1 MSFSRRRPNQHA
13 TRGCP
18 TGRLLT
24 CPNHAPT
31 RASDGQWKAQRGLC
45 HVVLQGWRGQDPGDA
60 ARQQRP
66 LRHERST
73 VGLIR
78 STPTQGGGWAVAPG
92 RHPITSS
99 SKPHARG
106 RRCLCLSSQDA
117 LTAFRPSALSSA
129 GEGRVDIP
137 LPLRGPP
144 EGAQTLSWRRAKAF
158 GCSSQPSGC
167 LQPSHVGL
175 AKPGAKAPRHGV
187 VGLSELLSR
196 FWGSKYVAGQQLPPA
211 LWVEVWA
218 PGGPGAAL

>member
-1 MSFSRRRPNQHA
+1 MTAGESHHYASISSTVKWGHNLMSFSRRRPNQHA

-31 RASDGQWKAQRGLC
+31 HASDGQWKAQRGLC

-99 SKPHARG
+99 SKPHARRPPLPVPVFT
-106 RRCLCLSSQDA
+106 RRVDSLSS
-117 LTAFRPSALSSA
+117 LSP
-129 GEGRVDIP
+129 V
-137 LPLRGPP
+137 LRGR
-144 EGAQTLSWRRAKAF
+144 G
-158 GCSSQPSGC
+158 
-167 LQPSHVGL
+167 
-175 AKPGAKAPRHGV
+175 PR
-187 VGLSELLSR
+187 
-196 FWGSKYVAGQQLPPA
+196 
-211 LWVEVWA
+211 
-218 PGGPGAAL
+218 